1 MWPVQTVVNI
11 LCITWFPDPDD
22 VIMRNEP
29 EQLQNTSA
37 ILEVSLAPTIFATSL
52 PMSLLPYFQMQLKSY
67 CNSFASPLRLI
78 NRRIKLNKK
87 DRHYLIHHE
96 NANGPRPLRRFAS
109 SRRVCSQ
116 HIYIVSMVTAELKE
130 IEMYTLTGK

>member
-52 PMSLLPYFQMQLKSY
+52 PMGLLPYFHIISSTTKMPMDL
-67 CNSFASPLRLI
+67 
-78 NRRIKLNKK
+78 
-87 DRHYLIHHE
+87 
-96 NANGPRPLRRFAS
+96 GRFAA
-109 SRRVCSQ
+109 SRLRGVCVPS
-116 HIYIVSMVTAELKE
+116 IYIVNIVTAEL
-130 IEMYTLTGK
+130 